1 MSISITVGERLRA
14 YRKAKGLSQET
25 LAEYAGLHTTYIG
38 QLERGEKNATIDSIS
53 KVANA
58 LGVSLSKLFENIALN
73 DEGPDFPARCYSLIQ
88 MQSITDQEKLFKILN
103 SIVQYKDT

>member
-1 MSISITVGERLRA
+1 MSLSITIGERLRA
-14 YRKAKGLSQET
+14 YRKAKGLSQEA
-25 LAEYAGLHTTYIG
+25 LVEYAGLHTTYIG